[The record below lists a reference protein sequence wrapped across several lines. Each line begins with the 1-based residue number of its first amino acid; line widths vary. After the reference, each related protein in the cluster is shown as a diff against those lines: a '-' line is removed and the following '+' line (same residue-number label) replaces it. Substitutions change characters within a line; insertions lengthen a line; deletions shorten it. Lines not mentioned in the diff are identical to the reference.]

1 MAHRLCI
8 FQAFIFSFA
17 IACFRERF
25 SPERSFLNPLSFFF
39 QDAALEVEFGILNVV
54 SEPIIPWECTPEADS
69 GVGFAQSLVR
79 VT

>member
-1 MAHRLCI
+1 MAHRRCI
-8 FQAFIFSFA
+8 FQAFIFFFA

-54 SEPIIPWECTPEADS
+54 SEPIPWESTPEVDS